1 MTQPRAIPT
10 TPLPLD
16 AASLVKAVRTYWR
29 GGVAL
34 LLLALAAGG
43 LFLVRQPATYV
54 STASALVTTSQAA
67 GNASE
72 AAVADN
78 LARSRTSSYAD
89 LSGSGV
95 VAERVAARLGFDG
108 DPRSLQAR
116 ITTTTNEDSIRL
128 SVSATGASPDDAR
141 GLADAWMS
149 ALVDQVAEF
158 EGETARR
165 PGFLSLLP
173 TQSAGPAARTSYGP
187 VEVLGAATA
196 LGLALA
202 LGYAIVR
209 RQLDRRV
216 RTAEQVRELFGLT
229 VVGAL
234 PRDPGFARDR
244 TLDAFDE
251 EVAPVMEAV
260 RKLRTNLLFMDVDHP
275 PRVVVVTSAMPGE
288 GKSTVASRLAQV
300 IAAGGQDVVLID
312 ADLRRPT
319 QVTGF
324 GLVAGAGLTDVLVGR
339 AKFDEVAQRG
349 NLKHLQVL
357 GAGQTPPNPSE
368 LLGSQRMRTLLE
380 RLAKQHIVIVDAP
393 PLLPVTDAAVLT
405 AASDGCLLIATAGRT
420 TISQVHDSLGNLS
433 AVGGRVLGVVMNGV
447 ERRASAGYYGY
458 GYSPRPETAAPA
470 ETRG

>member
-16 AASLVKAVRTYWR
+16 AASVVKAVRTYWR

-34 LLLALAAGG
+34 LLLALVAGG
-43 LFLVRQPATYV
+43 LFLVRQPADYV
-54 STASALVTTSQAA
+54 SSASALVTASRAS

-72 AAVADN
+72 AAVADS
-78 LARSRTSSYAD
+78 LARSRAATYVD
-89 LSGSGV
+89 LARSGV
-95 VAERVAARLGFDG
+95 VAERVAERIDFEG
-108 DPRSLQAR
+108 DPRALQSR
-116 ITTTTNEDSIRL
+116 VTTTGNEESIAVT
-128 SVSATGASPDDAR
+128 VSASGSGPEEAR
-141 GLADAWMS
+141 ELADAWMD
-149 ALVDQVAEF
+149 ALVDQVADF
-158 EGETARR
+158 EGGSARR
-165 PGFLSLLP
+165 PGFLSLTP
-173 TQSAGPAARTSYGP
+173 TQSAGPAVSTTYGP
-187 VEVLGAATA
+187 GLVMGAAA
-196 LGLALA
+196 GIGLLLA
-202 LGYAIVR
+202 VAYAIGR

-216 RTAEQVRELFGLT
+216 RTPEQIRELFGLT
-229 VVGAL
+229 VVGSL
-234 PRDPGFARDR
+234 PRDPGFARER
-244 TLDAFDE
+244 TLDAFDD

-260 RKLRTNLLFMDVDHP
+260 RKLRTNLLFMDVDRP
-275 PRVVVVTSAMPGE
+275 PRVVVITSAMPGE

-324 GLVAGAGLTDVLVGR
+324 GLVGGAGLTDVLVGR
-339 AKFDEVAQRG
+339 ATFDEVAQRG

-380 RLAKQHIVIVDAP
+380 RLGRNHIVIVDAP

-405 AASDGCLLIATAGRT
+405 AASDGCLLVTTAART
-420 TISQVHDSLGNLS
+420 TITQVHDSLGNLA

-447 ERRASAGYYGY
+447 PRSEAAGYYGY
-458 GYSPRPETAAPA
+458 DYAARPETSAPTEA
-470 ETRG
+470 R

>member
-16 AASLVKAVRTYWR
+16 AASVVKAVRTYWR

-34 LLLALAAGG
+34 LLLALVLGAV
-43 LFLVRQPATYV
+43 FLQRQPAVYV
-54 STASALVTTSQAA
+54 SSASALVTASEAA

-78 LARSRTSSYAD
+78 LARTRAATYVD

-95 VAERVAARLGFDG
+95 VAERVARRTGFEG
-108 DPRSLQAR
+108 DPRALQSR
-116 ITTTTNEDSIRL
+116 VTTTSSEESIAV
-128 SVSATGASPDDAR
+128 SVSASGSTPQEAQE
-141 GLADAWMS
+141 LADAWMA
-149 ALVDQVAEF
+149 ALVDQVEEF
-158 EGETARR
+158 EGASARQ

-173 TQSAGPAARTSYGP
+173 TQAAGPAALTSYGP
-187 VEVLGAATA
+187 VQVMGAAA
-196 LGLALA
+196 GAGLLLA
-202 LGYAIVR
+202 LGYAVLR

-216 RTAEQVRELFGLT
+216 RTAEQVHELFGLT

-234 PRDPGFARDR
+234 PRDPGFARER
-244 TLDAFDE
+244 TLDAFDD
-251 EVAPVMEAV
+251 EVTPVMEAV

-300 IAAGGQDVVLID
+300 IAASGQDVVLID

-319 QVTGF
+319 QITSF
-324 GLVAGAGLTDVLVGR
+324 GLVGGAGLTDVLVGR
-339 AKFDEVAQRG
+339 ATFDEVAQRG

-368 LLGSQRMRTLLE
+368 LLGSQRMRTLLD
-380 RLAKQHIVIVDAP
+380 RLAQQHVVIVDAP

-405 AASDGCLLIATAGRT
+405 AASDGCLLVATAGRT
-420 TISQVHDSLGNLS
+420 TISQLHDSLANLT

-447 ERRASAGYYGY
+447 QRRASAGYYGY
-458 GYSPRPETAAPA
+458 GYSARPEGEATSA
-470 ETRG
+470 E